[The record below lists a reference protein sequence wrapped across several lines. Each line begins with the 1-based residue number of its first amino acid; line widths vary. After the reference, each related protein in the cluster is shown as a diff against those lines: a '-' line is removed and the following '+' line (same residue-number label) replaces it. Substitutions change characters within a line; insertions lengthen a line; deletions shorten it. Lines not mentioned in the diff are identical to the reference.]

1 MEPESRYIVQV
12 FVGALSPEF
21 EALSIEAL
29 KGTTADEMVCCIV
42 EKLQLPLPVESY
54 ELAEVV
60 GNAIGQECKERRLAS
75 QELPVALM
83 LLWPKVSSPAQETA
97 SALAALAAHRKLLQ
111 RSVSRTSENRPI
123 ERADGGADADES
135 QQSEYR
141 FYLREKLNDTV
152 WSEALNADPQV
163 IRDYFYRFLY
173 QPRDRE
179 YPDLCQLPDLNE
191 ETLMDNLRARF
202 QAGHIYTYV
211 GSILIAVNPFKFY
224 PIYNPKYV
232 KLYQNRR
239 LGELPPHIFA
249 VADAAYNAMMRDRKP
264 QCIVISGESGSGKT
278 ESTNFLLHHL
288 TALSQKGSQ
297 GCGVEQTI
305 LSAGPVLEAFGNAKT
320 SHNNNS
326 SRFGKFIQVN
336 YRENGQVHGALVQK
350 YLLEK
355 TRICFQA
362 KNERNYHVFYHL
374 LVGSSPQEKQ
384 ALHLLPPEAYRY
396 LNQSDYHNLDEGDE
410 CYELSRLKQSM
421 EFVGFCTETQRRIF
435 AVLSAVLHIG
445 NLEFQPK
452 KSTYNHDE
460 SVTVKNTAVV
470 STIAQLLRVKEEIL
484 HQALISKRARAS
496 GETLVINYR
505 MPEAIA
511 ARDAMAKCL
520 YGSLFDWIVMQL
532 NHALLAKK
540 DADKMQRAYSIGV
553 LDIFGFE
560 DFGHMNSFEQFCI
573 NYANEHLQYYFN
585 QHVFKYEQEE
595 YKREGIHWVNI
606 QFVDNTGCLQLYE
619 SKPNGLLCILDDQ
632 CNFPGA
638 TNETLLQKFNSVNKD
653 NEYYEVPQKRE
664 AAFIVRHYA
673 GKVKYQSNEFR
684 EKNLDLMKADI
695 VAVLKSS
702 QYAFVRELVGGDP
715 VAVFRWAI
723 LRAFIRAYFAFIES
737 GKRHRETN
745 ASGPDSL
752 TGKGKIG
759 EGGRKN
765 RVSKARSRPSKNW
778 RNLETVK
785 TLAGRLGHSS
795 SSLNSSIIASVSSSH
810 EKLTITPSGSTT
822 VTISSASSHQSIR
835 GESLLVVHKNV
846 KKAQTV
852 GAQFQHSLQSLMVAL
867 NTANPFFVRC
877 IKSNRL
883 KGPNQFDE
891 EIVLRQLRYTGMLE
905 TVRIR
910 QAGFNVRLTFEE
922 FIHHYRI
929 LLPRG
934 LLSSQS
940 DVHDFLCRMNLNPE
954 HYQIGHQKIFLRES
968 EKAKLDYRLHQ
979 AILASIVT
987 IQRWFRTCLERRN
1000 FLSLRRAVVRIQS
1013 YVRMINAQ
1021 RHVMNLRV
1029 RHMAATFIQK
1039 VWRGYQVRHWYTNL
1053 RCSVVSFQCR
1063 ARGNLARRRFEQM
1076 KQQGDAHSGKSTDEA
1091 FLSKGS
1097 SQEELDKE
1105 AKDLVE
1111 QLSSEESSG
1120 IQEDSESELIYAE
1133 LASGILSCALNF
1145 PLQSMDEKRDDLKS
1159 KKGKTSI
1166 ATAAANVAGVAGSVG
1181 HSPRIGSI
1189 EELLRGSGETGRT
1202 EKSSA
1207 LHKAKKHLKTL
1218 MGGGAKRE
1226 KSDSLR
1232 QMAVQGSEDRDSD
1245 SESTLVSAS
1254 RSTST
1259 LNSASD
1265 LEYDMRYARE
1275 REARREERRR
1285 IIAERLAIRS
1295 RANSI
1300 SDESH
1305 SPTCPNPVL
1314 CRRYSRDIEAASS
1327 SIYGYGHS
1335 HGHVHQSHCWTYSH
1349 AVTSHLPIA
1358 RRGSKDGGRSVSV
1371 DGSWRGSRDS
1381 LRERAVGTAAGMTAS
1396 PLARRQDRDSS
1407 QASVAVSVT
1416 SSNSSSTA
1424 TVRSSLS
1431 QVHKLTRMSKLAKNE
1446 ACSLC
1451 SKTMSSF
1458 FTHGYKCTSCHLVF
1472 HAKCVQQGIT
1482 SSQALPPTVLECARP
1497 SASPTNPDPDPV
1509 QKGRKGSRETVDS
1522 SAGVIPSAGNES
1534 SKWNLTGTS
1543 EFTDSTQEVVNGGQ
1557 QLHRLDEFIGRK
1569 IQNLVDDTRG
1579 DADRVFLSALRELR
1593 GSLISA
1599 YGVASC
1605 HGGEEENPAIR
1616 LTYRDLIANFSKI
1629 VESVSRDDTKFPKT
1643 LVVNAFRGYLN
1654 EFVVQQ
1660 RTDDKENRAKGGKR
1674 RKERWKKPTTDKNQ
1688 RGRETKRAK
1697 AQDDGLLRHMGHE
1710 FTTLN
1715 SVITIP
1721 TACEVCSSFTWLKEK
1736 GLVCQSCKFTC
1747 HKKCYTRITTACTA
1761 SAATPSA
1768 GAGSSGASSMS
1779 ATISMSGLPNPA
1791 AESPGSLFGVTL
1803 DKLVASSG
1811 AASGSQQRLP
1821 PIIERLISTIELV
1834 GLYTEGLY
1842 RKSGVSS
1849 RVQQLKKLLEEECAS
1864 SKEGA
1869 ASIVDLQE
1877 QPIHVLT
1884 AVLKAFLRELPQP
1897 LLTYERY
1904 DDFLRAADIVDTKER
1919 ISSLMAL
1926 VQELPPHHF
1935 DLLERL
1941 VFHLTRVAL
1950 NEKSNR
1956 MGPNALSIVFAP
1968 CILRT
1973 SKIQQAQD
1981 SLSNVSKQTSVV
1993 ETILTEQLRRVT
2005 ETLADIDSLDSV
2017 CLAYVAR
2024 LGTLRSSK
2032 MFPSS
2037 TGVGTWALPQSDTST
2052 PDGVGAVAKNQ
2063 HHRIFPTVS
2072 APASS
2077 SSSSLSSLS
2086 ARDHVTEERLIQ
2098 EHLEEL
2104 REEKAALAA
2113 TLPSL
2118 ARTPSDDDLLST
2130 DGDLDDQDSPIGG
2143 SVDDLPASS
2152 QSRSDSR
2159 PKDYEEEEEEDDLE
2173 FIDASY
2179 PKRASLPFVSPLP
2192 LRSKAVQRQLSVD

>member
-42 EKLQLPLPVESY
+42 DKLQLPLPVESY

-60 GNAIGQECKERRLAS
+60 GNAVGQECKERRLAPH
-75 QELPVALM
+75 ELPVALM

-141 FYLREKLNDTV
+141 FYLREKLSDAI
-152 WSEALNADPQV
+152 WSETLNADPQL

-396 LNQSDYHNLDEGDE
+396 LNQSDYHNLDEADE

-421 EFVGFCTETQRRIF
+421 EFVGFCSETQRRVF

-445 NLEFQPK
+445 NVEFQPK
-452 KSTYNHDE
+452 KSTYHHDE

-470 STIAQLLRVKEEIL
+470 TTIAQLLRVKEEIL
-484 HQALISKRARAS
+484 HQALVSKRARAS

-560 DFGHMNSFEQFCI
+560 DFGNMNSFEQFCI

-723 LRAFIRAYFAFIES
+723 LRAFIRAYFAFLDS
-737 GKRHRETN
+737 GKRHREIN
-745 ASGPDSL
+745 SSGPDSL
-752 TGKGKIG
+752 TGKGKHG
-759 EGGRKN
+759 ESGRKN

-810 EKLTITPSGSTT
+810 EKLTVTPSGSTT
-822 VTISSASSHQSIR
+822 VTITSASSHQSIR

-940 DVHDFLCRMNLNPE
+940 DVHDFLRRMNLNSE

-1000 FLSLRRAVVRIQS
+1000 FLSIRRAVVRIQS
-1013 YVRMINAQ
+1013 YVRMIMAQ
-1021 RHVMNLRV
+1021 RQVMNLRV

-1076 KQQGDAHSGKSTDEA
+1076 KQKGDAHSAQSTDEA

-1097 SQEELDKE
+1097 SQEELDKDT
-1105 AKDLVE
+1105 KDLIE

-1159 KKGKTSI
+1159 KKSKPSI
-1166 ATAAANVAGVAGSVG
+1166 VTAAANVAGVAGSVG

-1218 MGGGAKRE
+1218 MGGGSKRD

-1232 QMAVQGSEDRDSD
+1232 QMAVHGSEDRDSD

-1335 HGHVHQSHCWTYSH
+1335 HGHLHQSHCWTYSH

-1381 LRERAVGTAAGMTAS
+1381 LRERVTGTAAGMTAS

-1407 QASVAVSVT
+1407 QASVAVSVASST
-1416 SSNSSSTA
+1416 SSTTA

-1497 SASPTNPDPDPV
+1497 SASPTSPDPDPV

-1522 SAGVIPSAGNES
+1522 STGVIPSSGNEN

-1674 RKERWKKPTTDKNQ
+1674 RKERWKKPTSDKNQ

-1779 ATISMSGLPNPA
+1779 ATISMSGLPNPST
-1791 AESPGSLFGVTL
+1791 ESPGSLFGVTL

-1849 RVQQLKKLLEEECAS
+1849 RVQQLKKLLEEESVA

-1869 ASIVDLQE
+1869 VALVDLQE

-1884 AVLKAFLRELPQP
+1884 AVLKSFLRELPQP

-1904 DDFLRAADIVDTKER
+1904 DDFLRAADIVDAKER

-1941 VFHLTRVAL
+1941 IFHLTRVAL

-1956 MGPNALSIVFAP
+1956 MSPNALSIVFAP

-1973 SKIQQAQD
+1973 AKLQQAQD

-2017 CLAYVAR
+2017 CLAYAAR

-2037 TGVGTWALPQSDTST
+2037 TGVGTWVLPQSDTST
-2052 PDGVGAVAKNQ
+2052 PDGAGAVAKNQ
-2063 HHRIFPTVS
+2063 HQRIFPTVS
-2072 APASS
+2072 APTS

-2086 ARDHVTEERLIQ
+2086 ARDQVTEERLIQ

-2118 ARTPSDDDLLST
+2118 ARAASDDDLLST
-2130 DGDLDDQDSPIGG
+2130 DGDLDGDDQDSPIGG

-2159 PKDYEEEEEEDDLE
+2159 PKDYEEEEDDLE

-2192 LRSKAVQRQLSVD
+2192 LRSKAAQRQLSVD

>member
-42 EKLQLPLPVESY
+42 DKLQLPLPVESY

-111 RSVSRTSENRPI
+111 RSVSRTSETRPI
-123 ERADGGADADES
+123 ERADADES

-141 FYLREKLNDTV
+141 FYLREKLNDTL

-374 LVGSSPQEKQ
+374 LVGSSAQEKQ

-470 STIAQLLRVKEEIL
+470 ATIAQLLRVKEEIL

-737 GKRHRETN
+737 GKRHRETH

-759 EGGRKN
+759 DSGRKN

-795 SSLNSSIIASVSSSH
+795 SSLNSSVIASVSSSH
-810 EKLTITPSGSTT
+810 ERLTITPSGSTT

-1039 VWRGYQVRHWYTNL
+1039 VWRGYRVRHWYTNL

-1105 AKDLVE
+1105 TKDLIE

-1159 KKGKTSI
+1159 KKGKPSI
-1166 ATAAANVAGVAGSVG
+1166 VTAAANVAGVAGSVG

-1189 EELLRGSGETGRT
+1189 EELLRGSGESGRT

-1335 HGHVHQSHCWTYSH
+1335 HGHLHQSHCWTYSH

-1472 HAKCVQQGIT
+1472 HAKCVQQGMT

-1497 SASPTNPDPDPV
+1497 SASPTHPDPDPV

-1697 AQDDGLLRHMGHE
+1697 AQDDGLLRYMGHE

-1779 ATISMSGLPNPA
+1779 ATISMSGLPNPST
-1791 AESPGSLFGVTL
+1791 ESPGSLFGVTL

-2037 TGVGTWALPQSDTST
+2037 SGVGTWVLPQSDPST
-2052 PDGVGAVAKNQ
+2052 PDGAAAVAKNQ
-2063 HHRIFPTVS
+2063 HQRIFPTVS

-2098 EHLEEL
+2098 QHLEEL

-2159 PKDYEEEEEEDDLE
+2159 PKDYEEEEDDLE

-2192 LRSKAVQRQLSVD
+2192 LRSKAAQRQLSVD